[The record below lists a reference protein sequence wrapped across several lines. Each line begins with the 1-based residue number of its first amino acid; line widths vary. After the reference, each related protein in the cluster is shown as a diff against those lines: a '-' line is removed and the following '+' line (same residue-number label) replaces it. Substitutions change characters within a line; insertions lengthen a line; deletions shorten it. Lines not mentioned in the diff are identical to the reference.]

1 MKEEWIF
8 DGITNIRED
17 IIERSEIYEFPNDV
31 KNAEVWNGVGKKFYK
46 VNPVWVT
53 VAVAAACLVLVFVS
67 PFVYMATRRCGSSA
81 PPGAEN
87 VGHVPDAGET
97 LGSSEM
103 PGSSSTGK
111 GNPGD
116 NAPETIITG
125 KDVWIYY
132 VADGEICREQHYVKL
147 QPADVFEVWKEKNGI
162 GAEVQLLDCEIRS
175 NATTEQM
182 GEVIMHKL
190 GDYHSLYLTVSKNLE
205 TYYEQT
211 DEQLLLESL
220 EQTMTGYSGMEY
232 QEYHLIL
239 E

>member
-1 MKEEWIF
+1 MKEELIF

-17 IIERSEIYEFPNDV
+17 IIERSEMYEFPNDV
-31 KNAEVWNGVGKKFYK
+31 NNAEVWNGVVKKFHK

-67 PFVYMATRRCGSSA
+67 PFVYMATRKCGFAA
-81 PPGAEN
+81 PPGSES
-87 VGHVPDAGET
+87 VGHVPDAGENK
-97 LGSSEM
+97 GSSEM
-103 PGSSSTGK
+103 PGSSSTGE

-116 NAPETIITG
+116 KTPETIIAG

-132 VADGEICREQHYVKL
+132 VEDGEVCREQRYVKL
-147 QPADVFEVWKEKNGI
+147 QPADVFEIWKEKNGI
-162 GAEVQLLDCEIRS
+162 GAEVELLDCEIRS

-190 GDYHSLYLTVSKNLE
+190 GDYHALYLTVSKNLE

-211 DEQLLLESL
+211 DEQLLLDSL

>member
-1 MKEEWIF
+1 MKEELMF
-8 DGITNIRED
+8 EGITNIRED
-17 IIERSEIYEFPNDV
+17 IIERSEMYEFPNDV
-31 KNAEVWNGVGKKFYK
+31 KNAEVRNGVVKKFHK

-53 VAVAAACLVLVFVS
+53 VAVAAASLLLVFVT
-67 PFVYMATRRCGSSA
+67 PFVYMATRKCGSAA

-103 PGSSSTGK
+103 PGSNSTGK

-116 NAPETIITG
+116 KTSAIAM

-132 VADGEICREQHYVKL
+132 VEDGEICREQHYVKV
-147 QPADVFEVWKEKNGI
+147 QPADVFEIWKEKNGI
-162 GAEVQLLDCEIRS
+162 GAEVELLDCEIRS

-182 GEVIMHKL
+182 GEVVMHKL

-205 TYYEQT
+205 TYYAQS